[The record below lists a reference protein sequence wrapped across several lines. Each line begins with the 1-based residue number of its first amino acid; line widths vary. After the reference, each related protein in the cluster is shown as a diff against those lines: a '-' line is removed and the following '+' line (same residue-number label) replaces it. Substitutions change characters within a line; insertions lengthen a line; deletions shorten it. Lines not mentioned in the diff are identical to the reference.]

1 MSDAAS
7 RSIARARV
15 LRNGGPALSMDLGLA
30 GKVALVTGAGG
41 GIGATI
47 ATTLAA
53 QGCVVQL
60 GDMNLAAA
68 DRSAALCSGRGYAV
82 ALDVGDARAVADTV
96 SRIVREHGRI
106 DILVNNAGILK
117 TGPVSESSIA
127 DWDDVCRVNLSG
139 VYYCC
144 KAVIAPMMAQRHG
157 KIVNIASVSAVKG
170 GGSFGNVLY
179 GTTKAG
185 VVALTKGLARELA
198 PHGINV
204 NAIAPGVIETGMTEQ
219 LMTPERRKM
228 VLAAIPAGRFASTQ
242 DIASMVALLCSDV
255 LAYVNGATVP
265 VDGAYLTR

>member
-1 MSDAAS
+1 MGACT
-7 RSIARARV
+7 
-15 LRNGGPALSMDLGLA
+15 LSLDLGLA

-47 ATTLAA
+47 ATTLAE
-53 QGCVVQL
+53 QGCVVHL
-60 GDMNLAAA
+60 ADTNLAAA
-68 DRSAALCSGRGYAV
+68 DRVAAQCNGRNHAV
-82 ALDVGDARAVADTV
+82 ALDVGDAVAVADV
-96 SRIVREHGRI
+96 VNRIVRDRGRI

-117 TGPVSESSIA
+117 TGLVAESSIA
-127 DWDDVCRVNLSG
+127 DWDQVCRVNLSG

-144 KAVIAPMMAQRHG
+144 KAVLSPMMTQRYG

-204 NAIAPGVIETGMTEQ
+204 NAIAPGVIETGMTQ
-219 LMTPERRKM
+219 NLMTPERRQM
-228 VLAAIPAGRFASTQ
+228 VLSAIPAGRFATTS
-242 DIASMVALLCSDV
+242 DIAYMVALLCSDV
-255 LAYVNGATVP
+255 LGYVNGATVP